1 MIIIILLD
9 LNQFLLIKQTNP
21 TTLIPTKGDKSIP
34 LEITLK
40 KYCSIPAW
48 CDSIT
53 QAILYTHIQYI
64 KKDATNIS
72 HEFLFSIIKLYYSVL
87 NNRRNQPHNL
97 FILTIIK
104 DSLYFIFFLG
114 FSINRRVFIESNPS
128 FFIILNTQ
136 SL

>member
-1 MIIIILLD
+1 MIIITLLD

-40 KYCSIPAW
+40 KFCSIPGL

-53 QAILYTHIQYI
+53 EAIKYTHIQYI

-72 HEFLFSIIKLYYSVL
+72 HELLFFIIKLYY
-87 NNRRNQPHNL
+87 
-97 FILTIIK
+97 
-104 DSLYFIFFLG
+104 
-114 FSINRRVFIESNPS
+114 
-128 FFIILNTQ
+128 
-136 SL
+136 